1 MSHFRPINRD
11 TGFAAAAAARDLM
24 SRGRS
29 FIHLPFR
36 GDLVTCKV
44 LAECAIDRHLVE
56 PMGRERVAAL
66 QSIGRRLSYA
76 AGISPHLRDQLLIDA
91 SSQCN
96 DSIARSQNLPAALS
110 RRAQMILGMSDGE
123 SNTAVARR
131 LRVSRPAVTL
141 LTLFGLQRHRS
152 RSFKLSTH
160 PFFIE
165 KLHDIV
171 GLWVWGMSKESP
183 TTTSAMER

>member
-1 MSHFRPINRD
+1 
-11 TGFAAAAAARDLM
+11 
-24 SRGRS
+24 
-29 FIHLPFR
+29 
-36 GDLVTCKV
+36 
-44 LAECAIDRHLVE
+44 
-56 PMGRERVAAL
+56 
-66 QSIGRRLSYA
+66 
-76 AGISPHLRDQLLIDA
+76 
-91 SSQCN
+91 
-96 DSIARSQNLPAALS
+96 
-110 RRAQMILGMSDGE
+110 MILGMSDGE